1 MAPPKRSWRL
11 WASRRSRWSRNASMS
26 DGQSRRISTFK
37 DTFSLMASSPISSSA
52 SHPRRHIVQRTII
65 LQAVMPL
72 YRHAVKPLNRASTF
86 IFARNTSARPRG
98 RQAPRPSIARPALE
112 SMLLGGSV
120 EVAPGRAEDYGDT
133 RIIHVLVTL
142 SLSVSGL
149 KAALGKQPRRRT
161 RHVGARIRVQI
172 WRRPS
177 DYAGAVSLQL
187 QLFMICSQ
195 NGRRADEDAR
205 SVRRAAVVQPP
216 AQGEVVQVNL

>member
-1 MAPPKRSWRL
+1 
-11 WASRRSRWSRNASMS
+11 
-26 DGQSRRISTFK
+26 
-37 DTFSLMASSPISSSA
+37 
-52 SHPRRHIVQRTII
+52 
-65 LQAVMPL
+65 
-72 YRHAVKPLNRASTF
+72 
-86 IFARNTSARPRG
+86 
-98 RQAPRPSIARPALE
+98 
-112 SMLLGGSV
+112 MLLGGSV

-205 SVRRAAVVQPP
+205 SVRLAAVVQPR
-216 AQGEVVQVNL
+216 AQGEVVRVTFNPLKTLDSEKAMKGIAKIPGAFSTHKPRRKPCAEWFCK